1 MGESLG
7 RTTGT
12 RTVVLGMQVSL
23 DGFVATVDG
32 GLDWIWP
39 HFDDALRAALLA
51 SVRQVSTHVMG
62 RYTYLAQAAHW
73 PTSNDEVAPYVNEAE
88 KVVFSRT
95 LARVD
100 WQNARLA
107 GADLAREL
115 DILRRRDGGTIA
127 ITGGARLAQS
137 AARLGVVDE
146 YHLVIHP
153 VALGAGLPLFAD
165 LDHPLQLCVVDTEK
179 FDTGVVRTV
188 MRPRRS

>member
-1 MGESLG
+1 MWAGYSEEVLFVGESLG

-12 RTVVLGMQVSL
+12 RTVALGMQVSL

-32 GLDWIWP
+32 RLDWIWP

-62 RYTYLAQAAHW
+62 RYTYLPQAAHW
-73 PTSNDEVAPYVNEAE
+73 PTSDDEVAPYVNEAE

-107 GADLAREL
+107 GADLV
-115 DILRRRDGGTIA
+115 
-127 ITGGARLAQS
+127 QS
-137 AARLGVVDE
+137 W
-146 YHLVIHP
+146 
-153 VALGAGLPLFAD
+153 
-165 LDHPLQLCVVDTEK
+165 T
-179 FDTGVVRTV
+179 
-188 MRPRRS
+188 S